1 MYSTYRTLLNTM
13 LRMDPEWITAAGLSV
28 QMNVS
33 VRSVKKYISELN
45 ALHGGLVRS
54 SKKGYR
60 VDREKAKELLASG
73 ESGAPLKPNERI
85 RYIVKQLLAAP
96 RGSLDLYQVCEDEM
110 FVSLETAKK
119 DLSMVR
125 KQLGRFD
132 MHITTTG
139 FNITLEGSELDK
151 RKLLSNILYEE
162 FSESILSL
170 TAIEKVFPRYNV
182 QYVYNTILDACKLY
196 HFFVN
201 EYLLLTLVLDIVIGI
216 DRIKNDFALSGKPCT
231 CDSTTPEY
239 LLAREI
245 IRRIETYFGIT
256 YNDFEL
262 SAITGIITGNLVKT
276 GSAAI
281 TMKNIGRFVDPDCA
295 ALIKPLKT
303 FLSSCDFVD
312 VDNDK
317 FMSRFILHIN
327 NLLLRLKTQYVRKN
341 PLTTHI
347 KTSCPMIFECAVTL
361 SDLISRKTGFRITE
375 HETAYIAL
383 HIGSL
388 LSTHLSMRDKVICA
402 LLFPG
407 YYDYGEKLITR
418 LTGTFGPV
426 LVIQHVFAR
435 AEELE
440 LLEEP
445 VDLVISVVNIPNFYK
460 AEFVCVNPFMVE
472 RDLEAVRVRIE
483 KIRQQKKKRRL
494 FEQLRQMSAPEL
506 FSKNMFF
513 ASGEDAICYM
523 SGLMIKNG
531 YAEESFCEEVLAR
544 ERSYSTAYG
553 NIAIPH
559 SLQMN
564 AKKTG
569 MSVLINE
576 KPIPWGQNMVNIVL
590 LFSIQKET
598 RNLFYDILNNL
609 IVLLL
614 EAPNAAKI
622 MNCSGYEDFIGNIM
636 ECL

>member
-1 MYSTYRTLLNTM
+1 MDRNYRILLNAM
-13 LRMDPEWITAAGLSV
+13 LQLEADWITAAALSLH
-28 QMNVS
+28 MNVS
-33 VRSVKKYISELN
+33 VRSVKKYVGELN
-45 ALHGGLVRS
+45 ALYEGLVS
-54 SKKGYR
+54 SSRKGYR
-60 VDREKAKELLASG
+60 VDRGRAKELLASG
-73 ESGAPLKPNERI
+73 GSRAPFTPNERI
-85 RYIVKQLLAAP
+85 RYILKQLLAAP
-96 RGSLDLYQVCEDEM
+96 RGSLDLYRICEDEV

-119 DLSMVR
+119 DLSAVR
-125 KQLGRFD
+125 KQLAQFD
-132 MHITTTG
+132 MYITTAG
-139 FNITLEGSELDK
+139 FTITLEGSELDK
-151 RKLLSNILYEE
+151 RKMLSNILYEE
-162 FSESILSL
+162 FSESVLSL
-170 TAIEKVFPRYNV
+170 TAIEKVFPRYNI
-182 QYVYNTILDACKLY
+182 QYVYNAILDICKRH

-201 EYLLLTLVLDIVIGI
+201 EYSLLTLVLDIVISI
-216 DRIKNDFALSGKPCT
+216 DRIKNDFALPGKPCR
-231 CDSTTPEY
+231 CGGRTPER

-245 IRRIETYFGIT
+245 TGRIETYFGIT
-256 YNDFEL
+256 YNDLEL
-262 SAITGIITGNLVKT
+262 NELTGIITGNLVKT
-276 GSAAI
+276 DSSAV
-281 TMKNIGRFVDPDCA
+281 TMENIRGFVDPACA
-295 ALIKPLKT
+295 ALIEPVKAL
-303 FLSSCDFVD
+303 LSSYDFVD
-312 VDNDK
+312 VANDA
-317 FMSRFILHIN
+317 FMSRFILHLN
-327 NLLLRLKTQYVRKN
+327 NLLTRLKTQYVRKN
-341 PLTTHI
+341 PLTAHI
-347 KTSCPMIFECAVTL
+347 KTSCPMIFECAVSL
-361 SDLISRKTGFRITE
+361 SDLINRKTGFRISE

-407 YYDYGEKLITR
+407 YYDYGERLITR
-418 LTGTFGPV
+418 LTGAFASL
-426 LVIQHVFAR
+426 LVIQHVFTR

-440 LLEEP
+440 SLEEP
-445 VDLVISVVNIPNFYK
+445 VDLVISVVNVPDFYK

-472 RDLEAVRVRIE
+472 RDLEAVQSRVE

-494 FEQLRQMSAPEL
+494 FEQLRQMSGPEL
-506 FSKNMFF
+506 FSKNIFF

-559 SLQMN
+559 SMQMN

-576 KPIPWGQNMVNIVL
+576 KPVPWGQSMVNIVL

-622 MNCSGYEDFIGNIM
+622 VNCSGYEDFIGNIM